1 KTVRIGHERRQ
12 YFFIAVFLRMDIEHE
27 IDQRPFEPC
36 AHAGKQRETGTGDFR
51 RPVQIEYSQRRT
63 EIAVGLGRKIEVWG
77 IALAPE
83 WHILFIRWTH
93 RNGGIR

>member
-1 KTVRIGHERRQ
+1 
-12 YFFIAVFLRMDIEHE
+12 MDIEHE

-51 RPVQIEYSQRRT
+51 RPLQIEYSQRRT
-63 EIAVGLGRKIEVWG
+63 EIPVGFGRKIEARR
-77 IALAPE
+77 IACAPHF
-83 WHILFIRWTH
+83 HILFIGWTH